1 MTLIIYNNK
10 LIKLMEDD
18 KFLSFVLFNAVY
30 ILLFKK
36 LLNFLIDKNFVLF
49 KILKKQMYI
58 NVK

>member
-1 MTLIIYNNK
+1 
-10 LIKLMEDD
+10 MEDD